1 MDAAPGIHAR
11 ELGASFESG
20 QYIVLYDNLVTDN
33 MAGITLD
40 PDHAAVIVRGKQD
53 VDGNAVMRNDYA
65 FFFFDWG
72 VLFIQG
78 SPSPRIVREIF

>member
-20 QYIVLYDNLVTDN
+20 QYIVLYDNLVADN
-33 MAGITLD
+33 MAGITFD
-40 PDHAAVIVRGKQD
+40 PDHAAGIVRGKQN

-65 FFFFDWG
+65 FFVLCWA
-72 VLFIQG
+72 VLFFQN
-78 SPSPRIVREIF
+78 SPLPRIVREIF